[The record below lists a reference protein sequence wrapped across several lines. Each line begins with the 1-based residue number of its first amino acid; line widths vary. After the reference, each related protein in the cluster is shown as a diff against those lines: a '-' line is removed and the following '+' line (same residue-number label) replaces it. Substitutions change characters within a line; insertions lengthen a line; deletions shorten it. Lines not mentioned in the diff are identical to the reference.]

1 MSNMYVKKPI
11 SIEAEQILTGDAEA
25 SPFVNEA
32 FRNGAIHF
40 TDRGFLVD
48 TLEGHM
54 FADYGAYL
62 VRGIDGE
69 YYPCKQTIFER
80 SYDKENTNA

>member
-1 MSNMYVKKPI
+1 MSSNMYIKKPI
-11 SIEAEQILTGDAEA
+11 QIQAEQILSDDCEA
-25 SPFVNEA
+25 SPFINEA
-32 FRNGAIHF
+32 FRSERLHF

-69 YYPCKQTIFER
+69 YYPCKQTIFEA
-80 SYDKENTNA
+80 SYDEVDNG